1 MVHKLSFSNF
11 YSFRDQVIIDFTVD
25 KNAPDTDAYFSD
37 SHGNRISKIM
47 TVIGANASG
56 KTNLLKSLSFLKWF
70 IIDSFSG
77 LGPNDE
83 INKGF
88 SPFLFCTKKEKSV
101 FDIVFE
107 IDKEIYEYKLE
118 LMPKRV
124 VKESL
129 EIKNNE
135 TNRWNIVFERQ
146 LESDGGGYKN
156 NFAKLDVPS
165 DFDKIVRENSSV
177 LSAARQINNSYAT
190 KMVDYFSKIQS
201 NIDVTDAPDKN
212 IYESICSAAEF
223 FQNKPII
230 KERAEKILQRFD
242 LGLTKFSIKEFK
254 TPNNGSVF
262 IPFVFHKQDDS
273 DQETPLVMFNESG
286 GTGNLFVLLKDI
298 LAALEN
304 GDIIVF
310 DELDNNLHPLMIPE
324 IINLF
329 RSKNYNPK
337 NSQIFF
343 STHNVQILN
352 ELDKQQI
359 VIVEKNEKNISDTW
373 KLNDIEGVRLN
384 DNYYAKYL
392 AGMYGGIPKF

>member
-1 MVHKLSFSNF
+1 MLHKLSFSNF
-11 YSFRDQVIIDFTVD
+11 YSFKDQVTIDFTVD

-37 SHGNRISKIM
+37 IHGNRISKIM

-56 KTNLLKSLSFLKWF
+56 KTNLLKSLSFLRWF

-83 INKGF
+83 IDKGF
-88 SPFLFCTKKEKSV
+88 SPFLFCTKKEKST
-101 FDIVFE
+101 FDIVFG
-107 IDKEIYEYKLE
+107 INDEIYNYKLE
-118 LMPKRV
+118 LTPKHV
-124 VKESL
+124 VRESL
-129 EIKNNE
+129 EIKNND

-146 LESDGGGYKN
+146 LEGGIYVN
-156 NFAKLDVPS
+156 NFIKLNVPS

-177 LSAARQINNSYAT
+177 LSAARQINNQYAI

-201 NIDVTDAPDKN
+201 NIDMSDVPDKN
-212 IYESICSAAEF
+212 IYNSIFSAAEF
-223 FQNKPII
+223 FQNKPAI
-230 KERAEKILQRFD
+230 KEKAEKILKRFD
-242 LGLTKFSIKEFK
+242 LGLTKFSIQELK
-254 TPNNGSVF
+254 TPNNSPVY
-262 IPFVFHKQDDS
+262 IPFVFHKHSDDS
-273 DQETPLVMFNESG
+273 QETPLVMFRESG

-298 LAALEN
+298 LAALET
-304 GDIIVF
+304 GDIVIF
-310 DELDNNLHPLMIPE
+310 DELDKNLHPLMIPE

-329 RSKNYNPK
+329 RSKNYNPN

-373 KLNDIEGVRLN
+373 KLNDIEGVRPN

-392 AGMYGGIPKF
+392 AGVYGGIPKF